1 MKIIN
6 TNNIENK
13 ILDSQDKE
21 LDKLQK
27 SVKHILYL
35 STEIYNEIEEQNNY
49 IIPPLDNNIDRTI
62 PKINNV
68 EKRTDKLVKE
78 DCSICIIL

>member
-6 TNNIENK
+6 TNNIEKKN
-13 ILDSQDKE
+13 LDSQDKK

-35 STEIYNEIEEQNNY
+35 SKEIYNEIEEQNNY
-49 IIPPLDNNIDRTI
+49 IIPPLDNNIDRII

-78 DCSICIIL
+78 DCSICIIS

>member
-35 STEIYNEIEEQNNY
+35 SKQIYNEIEEQNNY